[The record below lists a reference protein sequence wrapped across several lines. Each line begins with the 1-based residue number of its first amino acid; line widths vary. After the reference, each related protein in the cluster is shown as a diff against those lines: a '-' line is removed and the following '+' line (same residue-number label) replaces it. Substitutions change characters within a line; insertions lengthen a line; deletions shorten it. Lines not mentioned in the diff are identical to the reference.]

1 MIILG
6 YLLLDHPKRVSNSLQ
21 TLCALFYAVFKWH
34 ATETSFD
41 VISTI
46 FDFEEVE
53 DKMKTLITKCN
64 NLMISDVAETPR
76 LMCLKL
82 LLVSGFYFLE

>member
-1 MIILG
+1 M
-6 YLLLDHPKRVSNSLQ
+6 
-21 TLCALFYAVFKWH
+21 
-34 ATETSFD
+34 
-41 VISTI
+41 ISTI
-46 FDFEEVE
+46 FDFVEVE

-82 LLVSGFYFLE
+82 LLVSKTVHVSLKSNFNRNFLFELV